1 MASLCVVGQNT
12 EVRRR
17 HQAIN
22 APREL
27 VDHLLSNDIVQAR
40 NAAYSIIV
48 RSRPKDGAI
57 DPRGSFT
64 SLTPDQQ
71 HEFKRELKEIVA
83 QSSVDFVT
91 SMSARRLPRKP
102 RQPHLIE
109 IVVRASKVLA
119 FDLDGER
126 ILVGPNFPVR
136 LTRHN
141 LLFTCPVATRM
152 LSHEFYQ
159 GDGIDC
165 VFEAKA
171 KFMIDWRY
179 KQDEVPC
186 IIQFAGA
193 IVARNVALEAIKA
206 SD

>member
-1 MASLCVVGQNT
+1 MASLCVVGENT
-12 EVRRR
+12 EVRHR

-27 VDHLLSNDIVQAR
+27 VDNLLSNDVAQAR
-40 NAAYSIIV
+40 DAAYSIIA

-64 SLTPDQQ
+64 SLTPKQKL
-71 HEFKRELKEIVA
+71 EFKKELKEIVA
-83 QSSVDFVT
+83 QTSVDFVT
-91 SMSARRLPRKP
+91 SMSARRLPRKN
-102 RQPHLIE
+102 RQPHVIE
-109 IVVRASKVLA
+109 ITIRASKVLA

-141 LLFTCPVATRM
+141 LLLSCPVATRM
-152 LSHEFYQ
+152 LSHDFQQ

-165 VFEAKA
+165 VFEARA
-171 KFMIDWRY
+171 TFMIDWRY
-179 KQDEVPC
+179 KGDEVPC
-186 IIQFAGA
+186 IVQFAGA
-193 IVARNVALEAIKA
+193 VIARNVPLDPIIAF
-206 SD
+206 D